1 MVRQNSSKSASKIE
15 KVADYSGYTK
25 EDLIKL
31 IDLEMDKPEKEIDGD
46 LVKAYVQAALLKDKE
61 TLPGCE
67 AEIPRPGSRV
77 IQLKD
82 RRRKRKKRTIIAL
95 AACISVLVAVF
106 LTPVSSYAFNFS
118 ILDTFATW
126 YRDKVTVKPGNL
138 NSSQQEVYTEEE
150 VRKKLADEG
159 IENVLL
165 PHYEV
170 DKYKIT
176 IPKITQNDISTDVS
190 IKYLDENNKIII
202 SCFITIFSNHTA
214 MEAVNLQG
222 RYPTGTEKNING
234 KKILLIAFKDNI
246 HAVFTDGLIFY
257 DITCNFDMETTE
269 KLVKT
274 IY

>member
-150 VRKKLADEG
+150 VQKKL
-159 IENVLL
+159 IENGLGDAIL
-165 PHYEV
+165 PHYES
-170 DKYKIT
+170 DNYKIT
-176 IPKITQNDISTDVS
+176 YYSPKTTDLSTEVS
-190 IKYLDENNKIII
+190 IYYTHKSNTIKLSIIKYTDQRKL
-202 SCFITIFSNHTA
+202 SNVDLHG
-214 MEAVNLQG
+214 M
-222 RYPTGTEKNING
+222 YPSGVEKNING
-234 KKILLIAFKDNI
+234 KLYLWIEFKEHNRVAFVDNYI
-246 HAVFTDGLIFY
+246 YY
-257 DITCNFDMETTE
+257 DLTVPFDWKTTE
-269 KLVKT
+269 KMVET